1 MKKSLALLTKTKT
14 RAFGMENSVFKI
26 LYFNFVA
33 TEDGSG
39 FFLNVQNKRN
49 ISCENQENE
58 VKNCGS
64 EIYPVGGFNS
74 SCWLLDMCPNYVVRH
89 HPQLHL
95 QERVGQACNFPL
107 QGLLQLS
114 QPC

>member
-14 RAFGMENSVFKI
+14 RAFCIENSVFKI

-39 FFLNVQNKRN
+39 FVLNVQNKSH

-64 EIYPVGGFNS
+64 EIYPVGAFNS

-114 QPC
+114 QSC